1 LCLLENPRM
10 SRLLKALPLAL
21 ATAAL
26 SVFAS
31 GCGSSNPAQVRL
43 VHVIQDAPGPLDI
56 DVSTPNVTTP
66 QEFLDIPFLGVLPNQ
81 PGYTSTPSGSA
92 TITGFLTGTTTEVF
106 SDTLSLGSGAH
117 YTLVATGFSQ
127 PLSTKGSNVVLLQ
140 ISDNI
145 PAPPASD
152 VEFRVIHAS

>member
-1 LCLLENPRM
+1 RGPGQPPNKMLKSFLLTAKLCLLENPRM

-92 TITGFLTGTTTEVF
+92 TITGF
-106 SDTLSLGSGAH
+106 
-117 YTLVATGFSQ
+117 
-127 PLSTKGSNVVLLQ
+127 
-140 ISDNI
+140 
-145 PAPPASD
+145 
-152 VEFRVIHAS
+152 